1 MSENPFKPGR
11 KVLRT
16 ILEGTKFMR
25 YQTVQRKP
33 FTMVTVRARYSNYY
47 LTGVGFSKVMWP
59 DKWDPE
65 NGVRVAKE
73 RAKLDAAR
81 QVYALLTE
89 TKGDM
94 RIKGA
99 EDTFAAAI
107 DAAMGK

>member
-1 MSENPFKPGR
+1 MMPDKPGR

-33 FTMVTVRARYSNYY
+33 FTLVTVRARHGNYY

-59 DKWDPE
+59 DRWDAE

-73 RAKLDAAR
+73 RARLDVAR
-81 QVYALLTE
+81 QVFALITE
-89 TKGDM
+89 PKG
-94 RIKGA
+94 
-99 EDTFAAAI
+99 
-107 DAAMGK
+107 